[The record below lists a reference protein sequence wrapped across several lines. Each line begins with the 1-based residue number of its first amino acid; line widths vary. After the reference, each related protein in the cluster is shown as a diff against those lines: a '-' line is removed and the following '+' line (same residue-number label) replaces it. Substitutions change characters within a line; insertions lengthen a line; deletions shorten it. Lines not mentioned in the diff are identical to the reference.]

1 MRALDGSIIDWV
13 FDGTMETFAVS
24 GDGRSRTYPTR
35 ELLLDNLDANA
46 ALWGPRWRSEHG
58 DTELTLRRKQWLAEG
73 PCQEHCHAKHVRLTE
88 AGLKAL
94 YLMDEQGCGG
104 HIHVKR
110 RERCHAKFRFRRKRA
125 A

>member
-1 MRALDGSIIDWV
+1 MTQHELLAFIKGLHDHV
-13 FDGTMETFAVS
+13 E
-24 GDGRSRTYPTR
+24 RSLSNPGPWCWPTR

-94 YLMDEQGCGG
+94 HLMDEQGCGG